1 MPELVQLFRVF
12 VGAPSDVIEEL
23 VIIRGHIGEW
33 NRDHGPATQA
43 RVEFTNWRTHSY
55 PATGK
60 RPQSILNKQVVDGA
74 DIIVALFRD
83 RLGSPTGKAA
93 SGTVEEIQR
102 GIRQRKAVMVYFGNL
117 QTPGIRR
124 RRDEA
129 ERIDQF
135 RKQLGTAALYHTH
148 SDLQSFESAFR
159 QHLAGVMRDLLK
171 RHPHPKS

>member
-1 MPELVQLFRVF
+1 MLEFVQLFRVF
-12 VGAPSDVIEEL
+12 VGAPSDVTEEL
-23 VIIRGHIGEW
+23 DIIRGRIEEW
-33 NRDHGPATQA
+33 NRDHGPTTHA

-55 PATGK
+55 PGSGK
-60 RPQSILNKQVVDGA
+60 RPQSLLNQQVVDAA

-117 QTPGIRR
+117 QTPGARR

-129 ERIDQF
+129 GRIDRF

-148 SDLQSFESAFR
+148 TDLQSFESAFR

-171 RHPHPKS
+171 RHPHPRE